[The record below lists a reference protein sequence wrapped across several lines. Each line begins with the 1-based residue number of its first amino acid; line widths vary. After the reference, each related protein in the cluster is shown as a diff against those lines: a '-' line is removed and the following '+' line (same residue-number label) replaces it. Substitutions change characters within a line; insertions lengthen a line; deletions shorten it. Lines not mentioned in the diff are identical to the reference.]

1 MSAASE
7 NLRTNQEQC
16 DMDGCYV
23 KVSRQAVEETLEQF
37 ESLLEAAQAFVVAIR
52 NDHSIPKNA
61 DADYVRDTIG
71 SELFDGFQKA
81 CAAIAKASA
90 Q

>member
-1 MSAASE
+1 MSMASH

-23 KVSRQAVEETLEQF
+23 KVSRQAVEEVLEQYDGMRKALDAACGY
-37 ESLLEAAQAFVVAIR
+37 LLNAKIDLETGAPKRTAI
-52 NDHSIPKNA
+52 NTIAGGLK
-61 DADYVRDTIG
+61 VMRD
-71 SELFDGFQKA
+71 
-81 CAAIAKASA
+81 AIAKTD